1 MEIIISTNGYYP
13 SSREKEVRL
22 KKENKIVIKS
32 YDVYNNIFT
41 KRQEISKV

>member
-22 KKENKIVIKS
+22 KKEDKIVIKS
-32 YDVYNNIFT
+32 YDFYKNIII
-41 KRQEISKV
+41 KRQQISKV